1 MRLFPE
7 SQNNADVEVEGMEIF
22 LMTLFIKQD
31 NKRKVLHYLLLGVK
45 DISYLFRNRTVGL
58 GNIFAKN
65 IRV

>member
-31 NKRKVLHYLLLGVK
+31 NKKKSSALSFARSKGY
-45 DISYLFRNRTVGL
+45 F
-58 GNIFAKN
+58 IFVQK
-65 IRV
+65 